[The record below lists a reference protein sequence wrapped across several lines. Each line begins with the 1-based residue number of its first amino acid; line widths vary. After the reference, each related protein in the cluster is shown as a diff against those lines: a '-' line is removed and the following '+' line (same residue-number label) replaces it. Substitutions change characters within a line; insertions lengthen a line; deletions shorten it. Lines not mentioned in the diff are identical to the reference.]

1 MSARVCSIEP
11 ACVMLPFGQ
20 IEAGVQVVGLA
31 TVVTEDGRRVLCVQT
46 VAGAYIALN
55 GVKLAT
61 GARGDDSQ
69 RVTLAAAG
77 GSL

>member
-1 MSARVCSIEP
+1 
-11 ACVMLPFGQ
+11 MLPFAGTF
-20 IEAGVQVVGLA
+20 EAGFPVVGLV
-31 TVVTEDGRRVLCVQT
+31 TVVAEDGRRVLCVQT
-46 VAGAYIALN
+46 AGGAYLALS

-69 RVTLAAAG
+69 RVTLAAEG